1 MPRVLVILLFSSLLF
16 SCRENDGPTVCAVD
30 DPVNGIP
37 WIKQNIEELEKS
49 NFLIYSY
56 LVQSEYKGEP
66 VFYFGSC
73 CPFCKFAIVILDCQ
87 GNKLSSSISSSDL
100 LNSKVI
106 WKPANSVCNLD

>member
-1 MPRVLVILLFSSLLF
+1 MQKALVILLLSGLLF

-37 WIKQNIEELEKS
+37 WIKQKVEELEKS
-49 NFLIYSY
+49 NFITYSY
-56 LVQSEYKGEP
+56 LVQSEYKGQP

-87 GNKLSSSISSSDL
+87 GQALSSSISSSDL

-106 WKPANSVCNLD
+106 WKPANSVCNFD